1 MASSSLSHLDASP
14 AFSRMLSAAAC
25 SLSVL
30 RLLHL
35 GAEEGPARRGL
46 SRLLRTEPPCWWS
59 EPLVRSGC
67 TSAACSRPRRA
78 ASSRRWPSPTT
89 TRRARRPRPRCCS
102 PPRVVHAGGRA
113 RLPGGR
119 TRRAVPCHG
128 PSCCRAAGA
137 LLFAPRA
144 RPCRLERLPLLG
156 LSRAA
161 RPRRARRRCWRAL
174 PFPPLC
180 AVPSRAICCR
190 AAWQPCAAFAAC
202 TAWVHWFA
210 WRAVPATS
218 VPAHL
223 PRPPPRRACAAYR
236 RGRGRC
242 RRRCACAHRRSRR
255 RFRCRSTWGRC
266 RLPSRNPPPLSHGE
280 VADAAHRRCRRRRAG
295 SRCCACPLLV
305 STSCLREAA
314 ASVLSQCLCYCHGAV
329 PTLVPLPTYGR
340 AYTVPFGVPSAM
352 RGRWAPGA
360 LPSPFSRCESRR
372 SPDPVRRSVAIS
384 RTSSADGCASS
395 ASSMAAA
402 PSAREERGV
411 VREIWDARS
420 EPLSSSSVWLPVSW
434 ILSDQS

>member
-223 PRPPPRRACAAYR
+223 PRPPPRRACAAC
-236 RGRGRC
+236 RG
-242 RRRCACAHRRSRR
+242 
-255 RFRCRSTWGRC
+255 
-266 RLPSRNPPPLSHGE
+266 
-280 VADAAHRRCRRRRAG
+280 RRRAG
-295 SRCCACPLLV
+295 R
-305 STSCLREAA
+305 RRG
-314 ASVLSQCLCYCHGAV
+314 GAV
-329 PTLVPLPTYGR
+329 PCHAYLPPRCSAAGGPWSCSAPTAPQDVPEPRSPPRRACAAVCAEPLLCRAVPCRAVPCSSQPRCLAAGAPPSLLALPGFTGAPGEPCPLHQCLPICRARRRGGRALPTAAVVGAAAAVVR
-340 AYTVPFGVPSAM
+340 ARTV
-352 RGRWAPGA
+352 APA
-360 LPSPFSRCESRR
+360 
-372 SPDPVRRSVAIS
+372 VAF
-384 RTSSADGCASS
+384 
-395 ASSMAAA
+395 AAA
-402 PSAREERGV
+402 PHGVAAGFRHATRRRSRTVRLPTPLIAAAVAV
-411 VREIWDARS
+411 VRAVAVVPARCS
-420 EPLSSSSVWLPVSW
+420 
-434 ILSDQS
+434 